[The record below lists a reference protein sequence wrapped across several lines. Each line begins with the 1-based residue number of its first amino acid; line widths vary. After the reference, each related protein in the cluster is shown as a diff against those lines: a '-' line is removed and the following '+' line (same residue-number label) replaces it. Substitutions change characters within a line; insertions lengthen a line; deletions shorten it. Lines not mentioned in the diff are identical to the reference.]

1 MPVGKQQH
9 YDVMVVGGGLV
20 GMSCALALNQLGFTV
35 ALIES
40 KATLIQ
46 EPQEEWDS
54 RIYAITPANVQW
66 LSELGAWQY
75 VDVQRV
81 CTIEKMR
88 IFGDAEDGEFV
99 FDANEA
105 NVDYLGMIAE
115 SGQIE
120 KALLKAIEHTEI
132 QILTGV
138 SPSKLSF
145 AENQAWLGCNEQEI
159 SADLLVAADGA
170 KSWIRSQA
178 GITIAEH
185 DYQQMGVVAN
195 FELEQ
200 SHQHTAY
207 QWFSQRGVLAWL
219 PLAGNRMS
227 MVWSTDA
234 VTATELK
241 SISAEALCAEVAQQG
256 SSVLGK
262 FTLITAPQAFP
273 LREQT
278 AQCLVLPNLALV
290 GDAAHTIHPLA
301 GQGVNLGF
309 RDVQCLVKTLAE
321 KRQQQSCGDIMLLR
335 RYERARK
342 TDMMAMK
349 SVTRGLSELFSLEHP
364 AVQKLR
370 NLGLS
375 LTNQQL
381 FLKKSLM
388 QHAIK

>member
-1 MPVGKQQH
+1 MPVDKQQH

-20 GMSCALALNQLGFTV
+20 GMSCALALNQLGFAV
-35 ALIES
+35 ALVES
-40 KATLIQ
+40 KATHIQ
-46 EPQEEWDS
+46 EPQDVWDS

-66 LSELGAWQY
+66 LSELGVWQHI
-75 VDVQRV
+75 DTQRV
-81 CTIEKMR
+81 CDIERMC
-88 IFGDAEDGEFV
+88 IFGDAGHSELV
-99 FDANEA
+99 FDASEA
-105 NVDYLGMIAE
+105 NVDCLGVIAE
-115 SGQIE
+115 SSQIE
-120 KALLKAIEHTEI
+120 RALLQAIEHTKI
-132 QILTGV
+132 QLLTGV
-138 SPSKLSF
+138 SPKRLSF
-145 AENQAWLGCNEQEI
+145 AENQAWLDCNEEEI

-170 KSWIRSQA
+170 KSWLRSEA
-178 GITIAEH
+178 GIAIVED

-195 FELEQ
+195 FGLEQ

-227 MVWSTDA
+227 MVWSTDSE
-234 VTATELK
+234 TASLLQ
-241 SISAEALCAEVAQQG
+241 SMPVDALCAEVAQQG
-256 SSVLGK
+256 DWILGK
-262 FTLITAPQAFP
+262 LNLINAPQAFP

-278 AQCLVLPNLALV
+278 AQRLVLPNFALV

-309 RDVQCLVKTLAE
+309 RDVQCLIETLTG

-349 SVTRGLSELFSLEHP
+349 SVTRGLAELFSFEHP
-364 AVQKLR
+364 AAQKLR
-370 NLGLS
+370 NWGLS
-375 LTNQQL
+375 LTNQQT

>member
-81 CTIEKMR
+81 CAIEKMR
-88 IFGDAEDGEFV
+88 IFGDAEDGELV

-178 GITIAEH
+178 GITVAEH

-262 FTLITAPQAFP
+262 FTLITTPQAFP

-370 NLGLS
+370 NWGLS
-375 LTNQQL
+375 LTNQHM

>member
-1 MPVGKQQH
+1 
-9 YDVMVVGGGLV
+9 LV
-20 GMSCALALNQLGFTV
+20 GMSCALALNQIGFTV

-40 KATLIQ
+40 KAAHIQ
-46 EPQEEWDS
+46 EPQDAWDS

-66 LSELGAWQY
+66 LSELGAWQR
-75 VDVQRV
+75 VDAQRV
-81 CTIEKMR
+81 CAIEKMR
-88 IFGDAEDGEFV
+88 IFGDAEDSELI

-105 NVDYLGMIAE
+105 NVDCLGVIAE

-132 QILTGV
+132 QILAGV
-138 SPSKLSF
+138 MPTKLSF
-145 AENQAWLGCNEQEI
+145 AENQAWLDCNEQEI

-170 KSWIRSQA
+170 KSWLRSEA
-178 GITIAEH
+178 GIAIAEH
-185 DYQQMGVVAN
+185 DFQQMGVVAN

-207 QWFSQRGVLAWL
+207 QWFSRRGVLAWL

-227 MVWSTDA
+227 MVWSTD
-234 VTATELK
+234 TATAADLK
-241 SISAEALCAEVAQQG
+241 SMSAEALCAEVAQQG
-256 SSVLGK
+256 NSVLGK

-309 RDVQCLVKTLAE
+309 RDVQSLVETLA
-321 KRQQQSCGDIMLLR
+321 KKHQQQSCGDIMLLR

-349 SVTRGLSELFSLEHP
+349 SVTRGLSELFSLEYP

-370 NLGLS
+370 NWGLS
-375 LTNQQL
+375 LTNQQT